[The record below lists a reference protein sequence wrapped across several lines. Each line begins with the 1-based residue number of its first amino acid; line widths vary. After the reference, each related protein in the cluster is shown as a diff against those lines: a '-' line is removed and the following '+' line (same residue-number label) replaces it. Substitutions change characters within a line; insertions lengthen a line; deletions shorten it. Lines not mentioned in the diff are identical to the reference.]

1 MNHYVLLPNS
11 RDVETFTTSAQADL
25 YAAAVGGAR
34 MYTLNQILDTYG
46 RVWLDMFLDRIV
58 SYERHVLGNV
68 TFNRTAAK
76 RIHAKHDGLFR
87 VIADLDGPAMLAASY
102 DELNFLPSKEPTK

>member
-46 RVWLDMFLDRIV
+46 RVWLDMFLDRFV
-58 SYERHVLGNV
+58 SHERHVLGNV

-76 RIHAKHDGLFR
+76 RILAKHDGLFR
-87 VIADLDGPAMLAASY
+87 VIADPDGPAMLTASY
-102 DELNFLPSKEPTK
+102 DELNFLPRKEPTK